1 MDFSSIPED
10 VLEKARACKT
20 AEELIALVRE
30 EGVELTDDDIAGIT
44 GGDDWCGPWGCTKVN
59 ITDYL

>member
-30 EGVELTDDDIAGIT
+30 EASSSRMMRSQALRAEMTGAGR
-44 GGDDWCGPWGCTKVN
+44 GAARR
-59 ITDYL
+59 

>member
-20 AEELIALVRE
+20 AEERSPSSRRRASSSRMMTSQALRAE
-30 EGVELTDDDIAGIT
+30 MTGVGLGAARR
-44 GGDDWCGPWGCTKVN
+44 
-59 ITDYL
+59 